1 LRSEYA
7 LPPAGR
13 SLAAAAVW
21 PDAGATLNCQIPF
34 AVLFIVLVLSFTK
47 AANALVSKISMSCNR
62 HHPHDRHRDRHR
74 YRAGKLFTETARPA
88 QPELRVR
95 QPHRCGCSA
104 RCWRPLSAAASSA
117 QRASSMS
124 SLGHSA
130 GPAAVGM
137 SLPPLY
143 SDPCG
148 HHPAQNRPSAT
159 KNTMQ
164 TQFRSPEFQNTPD
177 GLQAEA
183 ILQMR
188 ICGFAPPTSDLP
200 VARRRVGRSARPHL
214 FDR

>member
-104 RCWRPLSAAASSA
+104 
-117 QRASSMS
+117 
-124 SLGHSA
+124 SLL
-130 GPAAVGM
+130 AV
-137 SLPPLY
+137 Y
-143 SDPCG
+143 RRR
-148 HHPAQNRPSAT
+148 HRR
-159 KNTMQ
+159 
-164 TQFRSPEFQNTPD
+164 RS
-177 GLQAEA
+177 GLQACRA
-183 ILQMR
+183 WVIPLALLLL
-188 ICGFAPPTSDLP
+188 G
-200 VARRRVGRSARPHL
+200 
-214 FDR
+214 